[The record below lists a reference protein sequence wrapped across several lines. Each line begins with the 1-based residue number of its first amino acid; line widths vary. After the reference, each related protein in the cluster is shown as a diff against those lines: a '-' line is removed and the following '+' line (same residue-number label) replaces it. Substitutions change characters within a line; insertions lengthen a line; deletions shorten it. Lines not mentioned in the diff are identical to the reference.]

1 MIELRNNPIEGSSV
15 KLALNF
21 KDPLGKYYIPISV
34 NYTFLALNSNDEDWD
49 VVDDLYEIPLDPAS
63 MISLV
68 IPKIQTITGTTLR
81 RKIIIKYQAF
91 IDNEYV
97 DFVDEVNFTIQ
108 PQPTIKYEPGP
119 GPEPEIYIKV
129 VFCDLVAGSLI
140 TAPLEPVF
148 KMRLNMPVILDTAE
162 FKVVNKDVIEDD
174 IPCTTT
180 IDMTNTLLNIAPNKS
195 LDTHTN
201 YMLKVTGLKSKVGDY
216 ELQEPFTCNFTTVGA
231 DPRIEESK
239 DVEITNNGEYLIQP
253 DDDYLAIGKVNVTVD
268 VQPPLQEKTVSSN
281 GEVIPDSEYYGLS
294 KVTVNL
300 PIEPLH
306 SETISKPGNTI
317 INPST
322 DYSSMASVEVNVIPN
337 QDKEITITTNGEQT
351 ITADADKLLKS
362 VKVIT
367 DVPLHNVQAS
377 KSVSVINNTSTP
389 IIVNPDAGYDCM
401 RKVEVSVN
409 VPEAN
414 VSLYAYT
421 GNNTGL
427 TFWSTKEITVSDI
440 YKMIPKSEGST
451 FVDFADYDVSVGDT
465 FISFEYEGS
474 AETLTRDSSQDITR

>member
-49 VVDDLYEIPLDPAS
+49 VVDNLYEIPLDPAS
-63 MISLV
+63 MVSLI
-68 IPKIQTITGTTLR
+68 IPNLQIITGTTLR

-108 PQPTIKYEPGP
+108 PQPTIKYDPTPGP
-119 GPEPEIYIKV
+119 GPSPEIYVKV

-148 KMRLNMPVILDTAE
+148 KMRLNMPVVLDTAE

-174 IPCTTT
+174 ILCTTT

-231 DPRIEESK
+231 DPRIQESK
-239 DVEITNNGEYLIQP
+239 DVEITSNGDFLVEP

-268 VQPPLQEKTVSSN
+268 VQPPLQEKTVSAN
-281 GEVIPDSEYYGLS
+281 GDVIPDSEFYGLS

-306 SETISKPGNTI
+306 SETIRKPGNTV

-322 DYSSMASVEVNVIPN
+322 DYSSMASVEVNVVPD
-337 QDKEITITTNGEQT
+337 QELEVEVTSNGT
-351 ITADADKLLKS
+351 RTYTADANKILKS
-362 VKVIT
+362 VKVVT
-367 DVPLHNVQAS
+367 AVPEHNVQPS
-377 KSVSVINNTSTP
+377 KPVEITTNGTIT
-389 IIVNPDAGYDCM
+389 VNPSIGYDCM
-401 RKVEVSVN
+401 RQVEVTVN
-409 VPEAN
+409 IAAAN
-414 VSLYAYT
+414 VSLYAYVGT
-421 GNNTGL
+421 NTGL
-427 TFWSTKEITVSDI
+427 TFWSTKEITANGT
-440 YKMIPKSEGST
+440 YKMIPKADGST
-451 FVDFADYDVSVGDT
+451 FVDFADYAVTVGDP

-474 AETLTRDSSQDITR
+474 SETLTRDAAQDITR

>member
-49 VVDDLYEIPLDPAS
+49 VVDNLYEIPLDPAS
-63 MISLV
+63 MVSLI
-68 IPKIQTITGTTLR
+68 IPNVKIITGTTLR

-119 GPEPEIYIKV
+119 GPEPEIYVKV

-148 KMRLNMPVILDTAE
+148 KMRLNMPVILDNAE

-174 IPCTTT
+174 IFCTTT

-231 DPRIEESK
+231 DPRIQESK
-239 DVEITNNGEYLIQP
+239 DVEITSNGDFLVQP
-253 DDDYLAIGKVNVTVD
+253 DDDYLAMGKVNITVD
-268 VQPPLQEKTVSSN
+268 VQPPLQEKTVSVN
-281 GEVIPDSEYYGLS
+281 GDVTPDSEYYGLS
-294 KVTVNL
+294 KVAVNL

-306 SETISKPGNTI
+306 SETINKPGNTV

-322 DYSSMASVEVNVIPN
+322 DYSSMASVEVNVAPD
-337 QDKEITITTNGEQT
+337 QDKEITITTNGDRT
-351 ITADADKLLKS
+351 ITADADKILRS
-362 VKVIT
+362 VKITT

-377 KSVSVINNTSTP
+377 KSVSITNNTSTP

-401 RKVEVSVN
+401 QKVEVSVN

-427 TFWSTKEITVSDI
+427 TFWSTKEITVSDT
-440 YKMIPKSEGST
+440 YKMIPKAEGST